1 MIVRLKRDL
10 TLPLAKKGKT
20 FWVSCVTEGKDGKLL
35 YFVRYYGNDIAFPAD
50 ACEVLEEKEE

>member
-20 FWVSCVTEGKDGKLL
+20 FWVSA
-35 YFVRYYGNDIAFPAD
+35 ISAD